1 MKTVG
6 KGTVETRGKGKFR
19 LRVSV
24 GYDDGASKRLYKN
37 VECRTKTEAKRML
50 DQWRMELL
58 QDNVDYR
65 RNDITVY

>member
-24 GYDDGASKRLYKN
+24 GYDDGASKRLYK
-37 VECRTKTEAKRML
+37 KRRMQ
-50 DQWRMELL
+50 DQNRS
-58 QDNVDYR
+58 QAHA
-65 RNDITVY
+65 